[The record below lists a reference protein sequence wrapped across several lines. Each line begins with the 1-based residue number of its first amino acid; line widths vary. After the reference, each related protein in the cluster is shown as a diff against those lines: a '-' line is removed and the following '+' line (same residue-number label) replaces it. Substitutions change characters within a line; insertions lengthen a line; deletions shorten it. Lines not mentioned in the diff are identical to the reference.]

1 MVDDLLGA
9 MERPLEEAQSAMEE
23 RWAFIASADWGTD
36 GEEWKEFRSSAY
48 EEVIAGGRWGASEM
62 KKLKRT
68 GEMTEPCGTPVLT
81 MRGEGRWLW

>member
-36 GEEWKEFRSSAY
+36 GEEWKEFRSSA
-48 EEVIAGGRWGASEM
+48 
-62 KKLKRT
+62 
-68 GEMTEPCGTPVLT
+68 
-81 MRGEGRWLW
+81 